1 VASLLRDFNCAREGG
16 RAASSLFGATVAASE
31 CDAAAIPAVT
41 PLTFRNRRREI
52 MNPSPEEQCNQAII
66 GASKDQTG
74 EMRTGKKQT
83 EMRNYS
89 QVGCFAE
96 VK

>member
-1 VASLLRDFNCAREGG
+1 
-16 RAASSLFGATVAASE
+16 
-31 CDAAAIPAVT
+31 
-41 PLTFRNRRREI
+41 